1 MNRGA
6 HKNDVFVGNIAFG
19 TTEEELRRIFSE
31 VGRVKAV
38 RIAKDNETGKSR
50 GYCFVEFEDSATALS
65 AIRNLNDRE
74 VNGRPLRV
82 NFSNNS
88 TLLDYAQSVGADTS
102 QMMNNSQPART
113 ERSAQAVVDSM
124 SKRELWDVVKDA
136 KDLAESDRGRLR
148 SLLEENPALV
158 DGLVHAMLL
167 VGMIKEGP
175 NTSLGQPPQQPA
187 PGATYPPTGNNP
199 QYAPG
204 GFGGA
209 YQQLPPP
216 EVVNEALA
224 LTPQML
230 AQLPPERRAKIEMLR
245 EQVARGGMG
254 GPPPGSYM
262 GQSGGPPPPQGGYQ
276 MMPPR
281 PRGGGMNGLL

>member
-1 MNRGA
+1 MNRGGA

-31 VGRVKAV
+31 VGRVKGV
-38 RIAKDNETGKSR
+38 RIAKDQETGKSR

-88 TLLDYAQSVGADTS
+88 TLLEYAQSVGADTS
-102 QMMNNSQPART
+102 QMTAQPARA
-113 ERSAQAVVDSM
+113 ERTAQAVVDGM

-175 NTSLGQPPQQPA
+175 TTTPAATQSPPP
-187 PGATYPPTGNNP
+187 PNNSHYPPPPN
-199 QYAPG
+199 
-204 GFGGA
+204 GFPA
-209 YQQLPPP
+209 QPLPPP
-216 EVVNEALA
+216 EVVNEALS

-245 EQVARGGMG
+245 EQVARGGGGGMG
-254 GPPPGSYM
+254 GAQPLPPQGGYVM
-262 GQSGGPPPPQGGYQ
+262 GQGGPPPQGGYP

-281 PRGGGMNGLL
+281 PRGGGVNGLL